1 MINILSETSKC
12 RGYRISFG
20 IRIILASWLLFS
32 FTQQLLAAPASQPSP
47 SKEAILQEAHGLINQ
62 DNPQSLRKAISLLEG
77 NSAQF
82 PEEVRFPLY
91 LAEAYYRLA
100 NPDADVAGEYQ
111 YYEKTETYAQ
121 KALHME
127 NRPEAHYWYGLALL
141 KKAQKKGGMG
151 AISIVKEGIREL
163 NIVRQTAPTLDHAG
177 ASRVLSQLYAQAPR
191 WTPFGDR
198 DKAISLAQEAVRLA
212 PDYPENRKVLDDV
225 SKR

>member
-32 FTQQLLAAPASQPSP
+32 FTQPLLAAPASQPSP
-47 SKEAILQEAHGLINQ
+47 SKEAILQQARGLMNQ
-62 DNPQSLRKAISLLEG
+62 DHFREAISLLES
-77 NSAQF
+77 NSPQF

-121 KALHME
+121 TALHME
-127 NRPEAHYWYGLALL
+127 NLPAAHYWYGLALL
-141 KKAQKKGGMG
+141 KKAQKKGGLG
-151 AISIVKEGIREL
+151 AFSIVKEGIREL
-163 NIVRQTAPTLDHAG
+163 DLVRQTAPTLDHAG
-177 ASRVLSQLYAQAPR
+177 ASRVLSQLYFQAPR

-198 DKAISLAQEAVRLA
+198 DKALSLAQEAVRLA
-212 PDYPENRKVLDDV
+212 PDYPENRKVLDEV